1 MTIRAIDAQIIARDY
16 LLIDQSDFI
25 VMYIRTDNESNPMI
39 SAGCQS
45 ELKYAYEHGKEI
57 NVIYSGGERRLSP
70 WVTQFSNVFRG
81 IDECLEYI
89 KKNYIGGENH
99 EII

>member
-25 VMYIRTDNESNPMI
+25 VVYIRTDDNGNPRI

-45 ELKYAYEHGKEI
+45 EVTYAYTHGKEV
-57 NVIYSGGERRLSP
+57 NVIFKGGERKLSP
-70 WVTQFSNVFRG
+70 WVTQFSNVFKTV
-81 IDECLEYI
+81 DDCLKYIQEKYI
-89 KKNYIGGENH
+89 KGGEK
-99 EII
+99 